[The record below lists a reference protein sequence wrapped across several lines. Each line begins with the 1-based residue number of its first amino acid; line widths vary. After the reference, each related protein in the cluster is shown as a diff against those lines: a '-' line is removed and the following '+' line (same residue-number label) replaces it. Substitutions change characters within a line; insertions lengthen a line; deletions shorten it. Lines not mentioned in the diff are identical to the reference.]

1 MEKAVK
7 ESSEFLW
14 ELYSPD
20 FFITKKTIWKMLFH
34 EILTDAFLKS
44 LCTHQFACL

>member
-20 FFITKKTIWKMLFH
+20 FFITKKPIWKILFMK
-34 EILTDAFLKS
+34 FL
-44 LCTHQFACL
+44 QMPF